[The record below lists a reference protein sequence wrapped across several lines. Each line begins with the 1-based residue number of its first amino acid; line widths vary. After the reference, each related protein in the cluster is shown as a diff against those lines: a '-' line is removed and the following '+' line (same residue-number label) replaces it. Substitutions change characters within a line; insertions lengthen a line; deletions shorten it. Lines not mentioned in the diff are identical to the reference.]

1 MIYIIFFI
9 ISSIYIFIFIMT
21 FLEKKTNTHI
31 IMFFG
36 MFFFILPKL
45 FYTPILGKFI
55 FNYI

>member
-1 MIYIIFFI
+1 
-9 ISSIYIFIFIMT
+9 MT